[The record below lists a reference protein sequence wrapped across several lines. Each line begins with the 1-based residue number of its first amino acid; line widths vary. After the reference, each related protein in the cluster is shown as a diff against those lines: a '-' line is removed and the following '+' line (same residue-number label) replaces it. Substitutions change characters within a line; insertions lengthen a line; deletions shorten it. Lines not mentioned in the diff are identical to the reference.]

1 MNKYLALARV
11 SSREQQRE
19 GFSLDVQE
27 EALRKYAERND
38 GEIVKF
44 YRVTETASKRQE
56 RRTFKEMVEY
66 AREHLAELDGLLFYK
81 VDRAARNLFDYLELE
96 RLEQEHG
103 LRSIFV
109 TQKTGD
115 GPAGRLHRRTLANM
129 AAFQVE
135 LQSELVKE
143 GMQRRVE
150 NGLFPGHAPYGYRNI
165 RVDGRGLVDVHP
177 ENGPKIRR
185 IFELYAYHNHTLDS
199 LRDALE
205 EEGIF
210 YTESRS
216 DSRGANSTTSCVI
229 GHTSAKSVT
238 TTNGIPGSMSHLWTA
253 PPLRGSRCC
262 SATRPTPA
270 TNQYTAPA

>member
-1 MNKYLALARV
+1 MKKYVALARV
-11 SSREQQRE
+11 SSREQERE

-27 EALRKYAERND
+27 EALRRYAEKEE
-38 GEIVKF
+38 GEVVKL
-44 YRVTETASKRQE
+44 YRVAETASKRDE
-56 RRTFKEMVEY
+56 RRTFKLLIEY
-66 AREHLAELDGLLFYK
+66 AREHAAELDGVLFYK

-96 RLEQEHG
+96 RLEEEYG

-109 TQKTGD
+109 TQHTGD

-143 GMQRRVE
+143 GMARRVQ

-185 IFELYAYHNHTLDS
+185 IFELYAYDNHTLDS
-199 LRDALE
+199 LIDVLE

-210 YTESRS
+210 YSKSRRRFPRS
-216 DSRGANSTTSCVI
+216 KLHEILRDRSYI
-229 GHTSAKSVT
+229 GEVRYRDEWH
-238 TTNGIPGSMSHLWTA
+238 PG
-253 PPLRGSRCC
+253 
-262 SATRPTPA
+262 
-270 TNQYTAPA
+270 